1 MTEALLVVCLTFLI
15 LCALAVALSKDLLF
29 AVVLFG
35 AFSLLMSVVWQ
46 LLNAPDIAI
55 TEAAVGVSSTVLM
68 IGVVTHVG
76 RRRKA

>member
-1 MTEALLVVCLTFLI
+1 MTEALLVSCLTFLI
-15 LCALAVALSKDLLF
+15 LCALAVALAKDLLF

-46 LLNAPDIAI
+46 ILNAPDIAI

-68 IGVVTHVG
+68 IGVAAHVK
-76 RRRKA
+76 RRKQV